1 MSASPNHEARTLDHE
16 NVTPRIGAGGGLSFV
31 TTALRVAFVVVLV
44 CVAFFVGGFLRF
56 ATTVSHISP
65 SDDINA
71 DAIVVLTGGADRIE
85 GALDLLAN
93 GHAKRLLI
101 SGVHPKTTRGTLAKQ
116 SSTQADLFTCCV
128 DLDKKAEDT
137 IGNAEQT
144 SAWVHEYGF
153 RSLIVVTSAYHIPRS
168 MAELQNALPSVELKP
183 YPVVRRDLMMHE
195 WYAHWGTTRLLLRE
209 YLKYVAARL
218 RLSMEL
224 EGDGSR
230 QFVSCIDCRAAS

>member
-1 MSASPNHEARTLDHE
+1 MDAYAMSASPNHEARTLDHE

-101 SGVHPKTTRGTLAKQ
+101 SGVHPKTTRPGAPWP
-116 SSTQADLFTCCV
+116 SS
-128 DLDKKAEDT
+128 
-137 IGNAEQT
+137 
-144 SAWVHEYGF
+144 
-153 RSLIVVTSAYHIPRS
+153 RRPRPICS
-168 MAELQNALPSVELKP
+168 P
-183 YPVVRRDLMMHE
+183 
-195 WYAHWGTTRLLLRE
+195 
-209 YLKYVAARL
+209 
-218 RLSMEL
+218 
-224 EGDGSR
+224 
-230 QFVSCIDCRAAS
+230 AASISTRRPRTPSAMPSRPAPGCTNTAFGR